1 MRIPRKLSLVYFVK
15 RHQSPNFCNTFCAS
29 VPSVQETVEEDLV
42 GLESPQVQDDEG
54 VRLRELG
61 EADQLHRLA
70 IPLEPPE
77 KRSTEICGKLIQVY
91 IVPRS
96 SRRQAIG

>member
-29 VPSVQETVEEDLV
+29 GVPSVQETVEEDLV

-77 KRSTEICGKLIQVY
+77 KRSTEICTKLIQVY
-91 IVPRS
+91 RVPQEGRP
-96 SRRQAIG
+96 